1 MPTSHIGQ
9 INTILEIITTIKPKR
24 LLDIGVGH
32 GKYGFL
38 SREYLEVSENTDDY
52 SRRSIRLDGIEAF
65 PDYITDLQRNIYDQI
80 FIGNAVDVID
90 TVESYDL
97 IMLIDV
103 FEHFKYDEGMALLRK
118 CLSKSKLVLI
128 SCPKTVEFQGAE
140 YNNKYEIHQ
149 FEWKKS
155 HFAGFPS
162 KAFFPNYYSLIV
174 LLGNDANQ
182 IKQNWAS
189 SNFRLRV
196 AAKFP
201 VVKKIYL
208 WLKAKTKRDE
218 GAL

>member
-52 SRRSIRLDGIEAF
+52 TKKTLQLDGIEAF
-65 PDYITDLQRNIYDQI
+65 PDYITDLQRQIYDQI

-90 TVESYDL
+90 TVGSYDL

-103 FEHFKYDEGMALLRK
+103 FEHFTYDDGMALLRK
-118 CLSKSKLVLI
+118 CVNKAKYVLI
-128 SCPKTVEFQGAE
+128 SSPKKVEFQGAE
-140 YNNKYEIHQ
+140 YNNKFEIHQ
-149 FEWKKS
+149 FEWNKN
-155 HFAGFPS
+155 HFVEFNN

-174 LLGNDANQ
+174 LVGSGANQ
-182 IKQNWAS
+182 VKRDWS
-189 SNFRLRV
+189 RSNFRLKI
-196 AAKFP
+196 AARFP
-201 VVKKIYL
+201 FIKKLYL
-208 WLKAKTKRDE
+208 FLKNRTKTNE
-218 GAL
+218 GVH